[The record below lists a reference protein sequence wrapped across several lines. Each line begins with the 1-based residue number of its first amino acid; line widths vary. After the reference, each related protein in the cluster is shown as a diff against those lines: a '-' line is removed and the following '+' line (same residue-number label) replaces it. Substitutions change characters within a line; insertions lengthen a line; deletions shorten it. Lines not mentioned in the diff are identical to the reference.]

1 MLTNLHLTSSMAI
14 DCRSHAV
21 SKGPCT
27 GTIQLQNP
35 PRKGC
40 CYYVR
45 RSSIERMRRRSA
57 AMAGSLG
64 RNNEPVVLI
73 LTSLA
78 SGSKHGYA
86 LSKDIED
93 FAEVVLGPGTL
104 YGAIARLEE
113 RGLIEPT
120 PSDDRR
126 QPYRI
131 TSSGREALAG
141 AVREMRVLADE
152 GARRLGLDE
161 STRGRTHRPTIL
173 GSPS

>member
-1 MLTNLHLTSSMAI
+1 MLTNLHLKSSMAI
-14 DCRSHAV
+14 QHRSHAV
-21 SKGPCT
+21 SKVPCT
-27 GTIQLQNP
+27 GIIQLEISP
-35 PRKGC
+35 KKGC
-40 CYYVR
+40 QYYVR
-45 RSSIERMRRRSA
+45 RSIMERMRKRSPS
-57 AMAGSLG
+57 MAGSLG

-161 STRGRTHRPTIL
+161 LTRGRTHRPTIL

>member
-1 MLTNLHLTSSMAI
+1 MAI
-14 DCRSHAV
+14 QRGSHSV
-21 SKGPCT
+21 SKVPCT
-27 GTIQLQNP
+27 GSIQLEISP
-35 PRKGC
+35 KKGC
-40 CYYVR
+40 QYYVA
-45 RSSIERMRRRSA
+45 RSIVEHMRRRSPS
-57 AMAGSLG
+57 MVGSLG

-93 FAEVVLGPGTL
+93 FAEVILGPGTL

-113 RGLIEPT
+113 RGLIERT
-120 PSDDRR
+120 SSEDRR

-161 STRGRTHRPTIL
+161 LARGRTHRPTIL